1 LRDGER
7 QAEEG
12 RKRRVE
18 IERLR
23 EGGGQTEVSA
33 EGCIDSQTEG
43 GQESVT
49 HIDER
54 G

>member
-1 LRDGER
+1 LIDGER

-43 GQESVT
+43 GRARVSHT
-49 HIDER
+49 H
-54 G
+54 